1 MDLDAY
7 VAEHAHEWKRLE
19 ELVGRR
25 RVSGEE
31 ADELIAL
38 YQRTATHLS
47 AVQSRSPDPA
57 LVARLS
63 RLVSRA
69 RAAVAGGSAPSWSSV
84 GRFVTVTF
92 PVSVYRAWPWWCG
105 VSTGFSLI
113 AFSLIAYI
121 GQDRQLARRLLPD
134 SVIKDL
140 VEKDFANYYSE
151 NPAQSF
157 AAQVWLNNALLSAM
171 VLVAGVLIV
180 PVVYVLID
188 NAVSVGVIGG
198 IMVAYGRGDV
208 FFGLIT
214 PHGLL
219 ELMCVFVAAGVG
231 LRIGWSWVA
240 PGRGRTRA
248 QALAETTREA
258 VLVALG
264 LVVMLAISGV
274 IEAFVTPS
282 PLPTWARI
290 AIGVTAFVAFLA
302 YVLYFGY
309 RAARAGATGDLAVGE
324 REDVAPSV

>member
-69 RAAVAGGSAPSWSSV
+69 RASVAGGSAPSWAGV

-92 PVSVYRAWPWWCG
+92 PVSVYRAWPWWSG
-105 VSTGFSLI
+105 VATGFSLVAFSLI
-113 AFSLIAYI
+113 AFI
-121 GQDRQLARRLLPD
+121 GSDRQLARKLAPD
-134 SVIKDL
+134 SVIQEL

-151 NPAQSF
+151 NPAQNF

-180 PVVYVLID
+180 PVIYVLIE
-188 NAVSVGVIGG
+188 NAVGVGVIGG
-198 IMVAYGRGDV
+198 IMVAYGKADV

-219 ELMCVFVAAGVG
+219 ELTCVFVAAGVG
-231 LRIGWSWVA
+231 LRVGWSWVA
-240 PGRGRTRA
+240 PGRGRTRP

-264 LVVMLAISGV
+264 LVVVLAISGV

-282 PLPTWARI
+282 SLPTWARI
-290 AIGVTAFVAFLA
+290 AIGVTAFGAFLG

-324 REDVAPSV
+324 REDLAPSV